1 MMPRRCAGA
10 ALALAL
16 LLVTAVAQDDLADY
30 PIKEEQCENFGE
42 CLTECVKKL
51 PPNRQFT
58 EIVSSRPLAPRCP
71 LPLRPFAED
80 VQDRPQP
87 RAIMGRAAPA
97 CLALTEHGRPWS
109 LSARPMQ
116 LDCSDAC
123 AVTNCREVII
133 DDPALGEGPA
143 RDGPG
148 RLAGQIAAAA

>member
-1 MMPRRCAGA
+1 MPRRCSGA

-58 EIVSSRPLAPRCP
+58 EIVSHRPLVPRCP
-71 LPLRPFAED
+71 QPLRPFAED

-87 RAIMGRAAPA
+87 RAMMGRAAPA
-97 CLALTEHGRPWS
+97 CLAPTGHG
-109 LSARPMQ
+109 
-116 LDCSDAC
+116 
-123 AVTNCREVII
+123 
-133 DDPALGEGPA
+133 
-143 RDGPG
+143 
-148 RLAGQIAAAA
+148 